1 MHSTRIE
8 ENFLSFKKNFKKFES
23 SILFASLPEWDIR
36 YLSQV
41 QMKNFSRVRGLD
53 SIPSSFPAKVAAV
66 GNEFELDGHKDKVKQ
81 LLPFLRI
88 GHDHQS
94 GMLGISANPHIRQCS
109 FPESDRTGSLR
120 RARGRPVL
128 KHKAFTQI
136 GKQEGFDAGIPLL
149 ESSRKGIRFIWLF
162 RIPYRSFLILKGFMY
177 FLLDDSFH

>member
-66 GNEFELDGHKDKVKQ
+66 GNEFELDG
-81 LLPFLRI
+81 
-88 GHDHQS
+88 
-94 GMLGISANPHIRQCS
+94 
-109 FPESDRTGSLR
+109 E
-120 RARGRPVL
+120 
-128 KHKAFTQI
+128 
-136 GKQEGFDAGIPLL
+136 DA
-149 ESSRKGIRFIWLF
+149 E
-162 RIPYRSFLILKGFMY
+162 
-177 FLLDDSFH
+177 